1 MKKIL
6 LLSLISILFSGCISG
21 SSKTEL
27 TEKDQRIVELE
38 QQIEQLKNEKV
49 VIGNIETDEV
59 LSENIEKT
67 KPEVNLSEEVKKL
80 QDEAYIG
87 YYEIIEELKI
97 RFPEDEII
105 LTEVKKK
112 QLFPEMLIWKSFP
125 CHGVESAT
133 FFKKNWFDDTL
144 EIESDL
150 GLSNDKISIKINSD
164 DTITFLTA
172 AAVENGY
179 TEGEKSTI
187 IANND
192 VTLIAQDI
200 DGYNVVSTI
209 TISKETGL
217 GIRQKTSAS
226 GLPMSYKV
234 PYGIMVYLQCYLE

>member
-112 QLFPEMLIWKSFP
+112 QLFPEMLI
-125 CHGVESAT
+125 
-133 FFKKNWFDDTL
+133 
-144 EIESDL
+144 
-150 GLSNDKISIKINSD
+150 
-164 DTITFLTA
+164 
-172 AAVENGY
+172 
-179 TEGEKSTI
+179 
-187 IANND
+187 
-192 VTLIAQDI
+192 
-200 DGYNVVSTI
+200 
-209 TISKETGL
+209 
-217 GIRQKTSAS
+217 
-226 GLPMSYKV
+226 
-234 PYGIMVYLQCYLE
+234 